1 MAITYTREYDHILD
15 DLSRALETVPQFFE
29 AFEME
34 AADWESL
41 AKEERDICVRTL
53 ADDLF
58 YVLGT
63 EPSTEVG
70 LGNAAYDSTHAVIKV
85 TANEQLVHVIALR
98 E

>member
-1 MAITYTREYDHILD
+1 MAISYTRAYDHILD
-15 DLSRALETVPQFFE
+15 DLSRAISTVPQFYE

-34 AADWESL
+34 ADDWESL
-41 AKEERDICVRTL
+41 SKDEREVCIRTL

-63 EPSTEVG
+63 EASAEVG
-70 LGNAAYDSTHAVIKV
+70 TGTAEYDSGHAVIKV
-85 TANEQLVHVIALR
+85 TANPQLVHLISLR

>member
-15 DLSRALETVPQFFE
+15 DLSRALSTVPQFYD

-34 AADWESL
+34 SDDWESL
-41 AKEERDICVRTL
+41 DEEERKICLRTL

-58 YVLGT
+58 YVLAT
-63 EPSTEVG
+63 ETTAEVG
-70 LGNAAYDSTHAVIKV
+70 LGKAEYDSAHAVIKV
-85 TANEQLVHVIALR
+85 TASTQLVHVVSLR